1 MFFSFFV
8 RQKDTYFIPTMTN
21 KKPAIGVDV
30 GGTAIKCALVS
41 PEGSVVSVSRRPT
54 EGDKGR
60 ERMLNNISDSVN
72 NKLAE
77 HGLKLSDIA
86 GIGMGTPGFV
96 VDGVI
101 LGNPNMPAW
110 TGTPILAEMRHRF
123 DTPFFASND
132 GNLAALAECYFGA
145 GVGARHLVFY
155 ILGTGVGGGLVMD
168 GQIYEGAN
176 GMAGELGHMVVH
188 PGGRKCGCGALGC
201 VEAYA
206 GSLGITGIAKEML
219 ATPEG
224 KASAVYK
231 AVNGDLSK
239 VTPRIIYDCAK
250 AGDLVANAVN
260 DVMCSHLAVAV
271 GATISALNPQMVVL
285 GGGVMEAGDIIMNKL
300 KEKLPGNAY
309 HTNLARCRIEYA
321 KLGEN
326 AGVIG
331 CGALVF
337 SKLGLI

>member
-1 MFFSFFV
+1 
-8 RQKDTYFIPTMTN
+8 MTI
-21 KKPAIGVDV
+21 KKPAIGVDI

-60 ERMLNNISDSVN
+60 DRILANISDSVHA
-72 NKLAE
+72 KLKE
-77 HGLKLSDIA
+77 HGLALTAIA

-110 TGTPILAEMRHRF
+110 TGTPILAEMRKRF
-123 DTPFFASND
+123 DVPFFASND
-132 GNLAALAECYFGA
+132 ANLAALAECHFGA
-145 GVGARHLVFY
+145 GIGAKHLVFY
-155 ILGTGVGGGLVMD
+155 ILGTGVGGGIVVN
-168 GQIYEGAN
+168 GQVYEGVS

-188 PGGRKCGCGALGC
+188 QGGRRCGCGSLGC

-206 GSLGITGIAKEML
+206 GSLGITGMAREML
-219 ATPEG
+219 DTPEG
-224 KASAVYK
+224 RESAVFR
-231 AVNGDLSK
+231 AVGGDLSK
-239 VTPRIIYDCAK
+239 LTPKVIYDCAK
-250 AGDLVANAVN
+250 AGDPVANAVN

-300 KEKLPGNAY
+300 KEKLHGNAY

-337 SKLGLI
+337 SKLGMI